1 MMSVV
6 MDQLQDE
13 RGQKKA
19 KLKPFMVG
27 ANQEDILAQ
36 EQAKTVPYIQW
47 ESGASVGETIS
58 F

>member
-1 MMSVV
+1 